1 MASSGL
7 RTAVSSAASRAFM
20 TTCMLFAGRMCSP
33 LVGSRAREMWPS
45 RGDVA
50 EAVLAGGLD
59 DRLGDEQGN
68 GLVAVGGERL
78 QVAVVVVLVAD
89 QHAVKPGKVGNAD
102 GDRLALV
109 VAGPGAEPR
118 VGREGAP

>member
-1 MASSGL
+1 
-7 RTAVSSAASRAFM
+7 
-20 TTCMLFAGRMCSP
+20 
-33 LVGSRAREMWPS
+33 MWPS

-118 VGREGAP
+118 VGQEGAPADLDQVAAVGDAGDRGLRHRRCPRSRA